1 VPGNTT
7 LFIPSLASD
16 ALTVA
21 ADSWFHLPFM
31 MDLGEDAGA
40 SSGAGSGAGSGSGPT
55 LAYATAQLLTS
66 VHDASGTRTY
76 VLTATATD
84 KVELAVVAD
93 VNVTVVGGSASVS
106 VSEEGGMWVARGIAP
121 GTGVAVSVTKTGSA
135 TRSYNFVVLPK
146 EMGDKVML

>member
-1 VPGNTT
+1 MPGNTT

-21 ADSWFHLPFM
+21 AGSWFHLPFM
-31 MDLGEDAGA
+31 MGLGEDDDGA
-40 SSGAGSGAGSGSGPT
+40 SSGAGSGSGPT

-66 VHDASGTRTY
+66 VDDASGNRTY

-84 KVELAVVAD
+84 KVELAVVTD

-106 VSEEGGMWVARGIAP
+106 VSEEGRMWVARGIAP